1 MVAQLIRKGTRYEK
15 IMQKNDNFIVDDVIC
30 NDLHI

>member
-15 IMQKNDNFIVDDVIC
+15 NMQKNDNFIVDDVVY
-30 NDLHI
+30 NNFHI